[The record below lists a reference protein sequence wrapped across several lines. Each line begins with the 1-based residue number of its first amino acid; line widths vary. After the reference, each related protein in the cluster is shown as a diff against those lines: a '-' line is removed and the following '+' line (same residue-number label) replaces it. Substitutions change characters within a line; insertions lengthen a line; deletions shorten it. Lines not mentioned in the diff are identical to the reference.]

1 MEILQCELQE
11 HQEET
16 LILNRSFLEEVVF
29 ELDLKRQTLD
39 KNSWN

>member
-11 HQEET
+11 HQEER

-39 KNSWN
+39 KNS